1 MVEISKLK
9 IKSTRKAK
17 HLIMMSGLTSKK
29 LAELANVTPEHMSS
43 VITGKSFP
51 SPTLAGKIVV
61 IINDRLKAE
70 YQIDDIFSDTS
81 VKKHATNNSKDI
93 SSAV

>member
-1 MVEISKLK
+1 MIETPKLK
-9 IKSTRKAK
+9 IQSTRKAK
-17 HLIMMSGLTSKK
+17 HLIMMSGLTSKR
-29 LAELANVTPEHMSS
+29 LAELANVTQEHMSS

-51 SPTLAGKIVV
+51 SPILASKIVM

-81 VKKHATNNSKDI
+81 VKKHAASDSKG
-93 SSAV
+93 V